1 MAEDTPLLGPHGDET
16 TGWFGRVK
24 RRLKDEKTLFARC
37 VRSASPNRSFA
48 AILFLVLF
56 AISLTCTLSRYL
68 TASEPEK
75 FQNNVVLL
83 VIFSFLVVATFICI
97 GLMCRCAS
105 KGPSDDDLQPVHRF
119 IRRNM
124 KLFGIIPFYFAI
136 FVFDF
141 FYVIADSM
149 CIDAW
154 LACDNGDVS
163 FEHKTGLYYHV
174 ARTIYLG
181 VVLFVCVKFNE
192 AHFYQ
197 NTKVLV
203 GLAVVQATNL
213 SVWLD
218 TLLHESAVFSPERNE
233 ESGCFNRS
241 DVNVSDHFYQCFSH
255 TTGEYKLLESASP
268 YLYPFIMEYLMLVIE
283 GVADWFFGDARRHD
297 EPAPPTVASAGPSI
311 TMSRLQHLQSIAS
324 MANEADG
331 GTEQALTTSYV
342 EQHHQSQQE
351 PEATVTPASS
361 SAPVTWLK
369 CIARRFFSDAGR
381 HDGTPPLPTAS
392 ASSSRPMSR
401 LQYGSIASMTN
412 DADGGRQQVPTTS
425 NVEQRQQPQQGDEG
439 TVRRTSSSC
448 IFQVDAEARQ
458 DDSVP
463 SARPNV
469 HEVPTASTIVNHVD
483 VATDSTSK
491 TWYDRCPGFSVVL
504 SVIASFL
511 LVLLGIYY
519 FQLNDI
525 NYRNIFMSYRI
536 AYWIALSLAALV
548 GYVASRQFL
557 SGPMNPNAFEYF
569 VILSCIGPIML
580 NIFTIIASVHIV
592 GFSVP
597 KGLFIVN
604 EVANIIQICTQVV
617 FYAYAKS
624 VQIQFADH
632 TQFADDENNDRELHH
647 KRSIFTGAILY
658 FAICNAFLWVSDS
671 LVETHS
677 EETSWQKQYFDNW
690 PLIYN
695 IFNPVSLVFR
705 FNSFFLFLNVLLDKR
720 PNPI

>member
-1 MAEDTPLLGPHGDET
+1 MAEDTPLLAPHGDET

-37 VRSASPNRSFA
+37 VGSASPDRSSA
-48 AILFLVLF
+48 AVVFLILF

-68 TASEPEK
+68 TASEPKK
-75 FQNNVVLL
+75 FPNNVVLL
-83 VIFSFLVVATFICI
+83 VIISFLIAAIIICL
-97 GLMCRCAS
+97 GLMWCCAS
-105 KGPSDDDLQPVHRF
+105 KGPSDDDLQPAHRF

-141 FYVIADSM
+141 FYVIADST

-154 LACDNGDVS
+154 LACDNGDVY
-163 FEHKTGLYYHV
+163 FEHQTGLYYHV

-197 NTKVLV
+197 NTLVLV

-213 SVWLD
+213 SIWLD
-218 TLLHESAVFSPERNE
+218 ALLHESAVFSPEHNE
-233 ESGCFNRS
+233 ESRCFNRS
-241 DVNVSDHFYQCFSH
+241 DVNVSDHFHQCFSH
-255 TTGEYKLLESASP
+255 ATGEYKLFEGASP

-297 EPAPPTVASAGPSI
+297 EPAPPTV
-311 TMSRLQHLQSIAS
+311 T
-324 MANEADG
+324 
-331 GTEQALTTSYV
+331 
-342 EQHHQSQQE
+342 
-351 PEATVTPASS
+351 
-361 SAPVTWLK
+361 
-369 CIARRFFSDAGR
+369 
-381 HDGTPPLPTAS
+381 S

-412 DADGGRQQVPTTS
+412 DADGGRQQIPTTS
-425 NVEQRQQPQQGDEG
+425 NVEQRQQPQQGDEA

-448 IFQVDAEARQ
+448 IFQVDVE

-463 SARPNV
+463 SARPNI
-469 HEVPTASTIVNHVD
+469 HEVPTASTIVNDVD
-483 VATDSTSK
+483 VATDSTPES
-491 TWYDRCPGFSVVL
+491 WYDRCPGFVSVVLSLIVKRSCFVFSVVL
-504 SVIASFL
+504 SVIASVV

-519 FQLNDI
+519 FQLNYI
-525 NYRNIFMSYRI
+525 NYRNTFMYYRS
-536 AYWIALSLAALV
+536 AYWLALSLAALV

-557 SGPMNPNAFEYF
+557 SGPMNPNGFEYF
-569 VILSCIGPIML
+569 MILSCIGPIMQS
-580 NIFTIIASVHIV
+580 IFTIVASVHKV

-597 KGLFIVN
+597 TGLFLMN
-604 EVANIIQICTQVV
+604 ELTNIIQICTQVV

-705 FNSFFLFLNVLLDKR
+705 FNSFVLFLNVLFDKR
-720 PNPI
+720 PRSNTSPVVSRPI